1 MTQDTIRDY
10 RKSLKIALFITTL
23 FFLVEIAGGLISGSL
38 ALLSDAGHM
47 FSDVLSLVLSLGAMT
62 LALQVPTKERTYGY
76 HRGEI
81 FAAFINSILL
91 VGVSAGILWEAYQ
104 RVLNPAPVQG
114 GLMFL
119 VACIGLVAN
128 LGVVFL
134 LHGSHN
140 LNVRS
145 AFLHVVG
152 DTISSVAVIAAAI
165 WITLTG
171 QVIADPV
178 LSGIIAVL
186 IVISAAR
193 ILRETVIILLQ
204 FTPQSVD
211 FDAVIADMT
220 TVKGVDGVHHVHLWS
235 LCSDINVLDAH
246 VYSCERDVDTIEQ
259 MKREIKERLK
269 KYRILH
275 STLEFECEEC
285 KDCALV
291 QHIPEQSGLIFFM
304 EIGLLAITYV
314 YPQT

>member
-1 MTQDTIRDY
+1 MTNDTVRDY
-10 RKSLKIALFITTL
+10 RKSMKIALFITVVFL
-23 FFLVEIAGGLISGSL
+23 LVEIIGGLLSGSL
-38 ALLSDAGHM
+38 ALISDAGHM
-47 FSDVLSLVLSLGAMT
+47 FSDVLALILSLGAMT
-62 LALQVPTKERTYGY
+62 LALQLPTKERTYGY

-81 FAAFINSILL
+81 FAAFINSLL
-91 VGVSAGILWEAYQ
+91 LIGVSVGILWEAYL
-104 RVLNPAPVQG
+104 RVINPAPVQG
-114 GLMFL
+114 GLMFI

-152 DTISSVAVIAAAI
+152 DTVSSLAVIAAAV
-165 WITLTG
+165 WISVTG
-171 QVIADPV
+171 QVIADPI

-193 ILRETVIILLQ
+193 ILRETIMILLQ

-211 FDAVIADMT
+211 FDAVVADMT
-220 TVKGVDGVHHVHLWS
+220 SVKGVDGVHHVHLWS

-246 VYSCERDVDTIEQ
+246 VYSCERDVEKIEQ
-259 MKREIKERLK
+259 MKQEIKERLK

-285 KDCALV
+285 KDCTLV
-291 QHIPEQSGLIFFM
+291 EHIQEHSG
-304 EIGLLAITYV
+304 
-314 YPQT
+314 

>member
-1 MTQDTIRDY
+1 MTTDTVRDY
-10 RKSLKIALFITTL
+10 RKSMKIALFITVVFL
-23 FFLVEIAGGLISGSL
+23 LVEIIGGLLSGSL
-38 ALLSDAGHM
+38 ALISDAGHM

-62 LALQVPTKERTYGY
+62 LALQLPTKERTYGY

-81 FAAFINSILL
+81 FAAFINSLL
-91 VGVSAGILWEAYQ
+91 LIGVSAGILWEAYQ
-104 RVLNPAPVQG
+104 RALNPAPVQG
-114 GLMFL
+114 GLMFI
-119 VACIGLVAN
+119 VACIGLAAN
-128 LGVVFL
+128 LGVVLL

-152 DTISSVAVIAAAI
+152 DTISSVAVIAAAA
-165 WITLTG
+165 WISLTG
-171 QVIADPV
+171 QVIADPI
-178 LSGIIAVL
+178 LSGIIAIL

-193 ILRETVIILLQ
+193 ILRETIAILLQ

-211 FDAVIADMT
+211 FDAVVADMT

-246 VYSCERDVDTIEQ
+246 VYSCERDMEKIEQ
-259 MKREIKERLK
+259 MKQEIKERLK

-291 QHIPEQSGLIFFM
+291 EKIKEQPG
-304 EIGLLAITYV
+304 
-314 YPQT
+314 